1 MVNGTSFALYI
12 DNDKLLFSK
21 SHSLEFSGDAV
32 DASYKIPEETIFD
45 ESYYWESAD
54 LNWESAATKWDGA
67 LRLSGVSAWKE
78 VMMGYRSGNF
88 SAEGLLFLDR
98 DRQTWDTTD
107 YYWQLFNVDWED
119 GAITPN
125 PSTTLDD
132 LLISGEKVKFEI
144 INNSSD
150 VIFSGNCRVN
160 NYELVANNEGVMFY
174 NAEFSI
180 TGVTS

>member
-1 MVNGTSFALYI
+1 MGNGTSFALYI
-12 DNDKLLFSK
+12 DNDKLLLSK
-21 SHSLEFSGDAV
+21 SHSLEFNGDTV
-32 DASYKIPEETIFD
+32 DASFKIPEETIYGQ
-45 ESYYWESAD
+45 SPYWEASNIDWNDANF
-54 LNWESAATKWDGA
+54 NWDSS
-67 LRLSGVSAWKE
+67 LRLSGISAWKD

-88 SAEGLLFLDR
+88 SAEGLLFLDQ

-107 YYWQLFNVDWED
+107 YYWELFNVDWDD

-132 LLISGEKVKFEI
+132 LLISGQKVKFEL

-150 VIFSGNCRVN
+150 VIFSGKCVVN

-180 TGVTS
+180 AGVTS